1 MKSRRRSKTRKK
13 GVRAAS
19 AAVRPIPLQGILG
32 YFQRALLIPVRVVE
46 EKPKT
51 SAAVLGVLLI
61 AALATHGLTVN
72 PFQAAPPPTAQLTFF
87 ATDNTGYLEFMDL
100 ANQSGDIIL
109 TQGQSIL
116 LNASQSYIIM
126 FVPYNQNTIFQSWSS
141 AGDVVLTPGSYMT
154 NMTLTTNAT
163 LVAIASTPS
172 IPIPEFTSGFLVI
185 VLAFATILPVVLRR
199 QATVHQNHSPTNT

>member
-1 MKSRRRSKTRKK
+1 M
-13 GVRAAS
+13 
-19 AAVRPIPLQGILG
+19 LG
-32 YFQRALLIPVRVVE
+32 YFQRVLLVPVRVVE
-46 EKPKT
+46 YKPKT
-51 SAAVLGVLLI
+51 SAAVLGVLLV

-72 PFQAAPPPTAQLTFF
+72 PFQASAPPTAQLTFF
-87 ATDNTGYLEFMDL
+87 ATDSTGYLEFMDL

-126 FVPYNQNTIFQSWSS
+126 FVPYNQSTVFQSWCV
-141 AGDVVLTPGSYMT
+141 AGDASLTPGSYMT
-154 NMTLTTNAT
+154 NMTLTGNTT

-172 IPIPEFTSGFLVI
+172 IPIPEFSSSFVIGLAIAAILLV
-185 VLAFATILPVVLRR
+185 LLRR

>member
-1 MKSRRRSKTRKK
+1 
-13 GVRAAS
+13 
-19 AAVRPIPLQGILG
+19 
-32 YFQRALLIPVRVVE
+32 
-46 EKPKT
+46 
-51 SAAVLGVLLI
+51 
-61 AALATHGLTVN
+61 
-72 PFQAAPPPTAQLTFF
+72 
-87 ATDNTGYLEFMDL
+87 
-100 ANQSGDIIL
+100 
-109 TQGQSIL
+109 